1 MGYGTARD
9 LRQYLDQDSLL
20 QWHLKG
26 NVYPPLPVSLVPA
39 CKRAIELVNDEDY
52 DTRVAIIGI
61 RHRKYGNIVPALEV
75 VRDLHLEAFLDGP
88 DEEEEDLEEE
98 VDEISLEE
106 EG

>member
-20 QWHLKG
+20 EWHLKG
-26 NVYPPLPVSLVPA
+26 NVYPPLPLSLVPA

-75 VRDLHLEAFLDGP
+75 VRDLHLEAFLDEP